1 MHWPLTLSMLYLAYI
16 QNFKWSLILL
26 FCPCNFNALGK
37 SGIHGFGIFA
47 KHPHRAGDMV
57 N

>member
-1 MHWPLTLSMLYLAYI
+1 LNFPVYLKEHLGLYMVVVFFLL
-16 QNFKWSLILL
+16 LIIKIYH
-26 FCPCNFNALGK
+26 AIGK